1 MSLRLNWGRLF
12 KVNNVKEIVT
22 TEEKL
27 SNVLSD
33 HKEVFQSDLGTL
45 MGAETE
51 LDVDTHCK
59 PRFGTTR
66 PQPWP

>member
-45 MGAETE
+45 MG
-51 LDVDTHCK
+51 
-59 PRFGTTR
+59 GGN
-66 PQPWP
+66 